1 MVSCQ
6 SAGHVSSSWEFSRA
20 QNSNLQDIWWAN
32 NRAEEL
38 EKAFNRTG
46 ALQKDY
52 TNKLEQ
58 QLEELKGI
66 LGSKQAQVTYLEDK
80 VGNLKE
86 NYGEKLSQAQ
96 AKIAALEQEQRRY
109 KHSHTQERAR
119 LSENLQRD
127 LSALNVQVRQL
138 NQSKT
143 ELEKQVERLS
153 IENSVLKRKEKVSP
167 ASVFEFDVNRVS
179 KLEKEMQECKQQLG
193 LEKARNAKLQ
203 KKIQKLEEESRKADL
218 VMSEKY
224 RNFADMKVPYK
235 EQLRRENEELRSSL
249 LASTLATDPAAKQKE
264 LDDIHLN
271 WVNRVLNSGHFEG
284 SVCGNSWWSSY

>member
-1 MVSCQ
+1 MVTAKVEKVTVVPGMSPFLQ
-6 SAGHVSSSWEFSRA
+6 RTKSSNNGGLLEDGESDAGSDGSGKFNKVIRDAETNVARLA
-20 QNSNLQDIWWAN
+20 GVMQN
-32 NRAEEL
+32 AEAEL

-203 KKIQKLEEESRKADL
+203 KKIQKLEEESRKVSPSPD
-218 VMSEKY
+218 VG
-224 RNFADMKVPYK
+224 
-235 EQLRRENEELRSSL
+235 
-249 LASTLATDPAAKQKE
+249 T
-264 LDDIHLN
+264 
-271 WVNRVLNSGHFEG
+271 RVRGFWTTCRH
-284 SVCGNSWWSSY
+284 